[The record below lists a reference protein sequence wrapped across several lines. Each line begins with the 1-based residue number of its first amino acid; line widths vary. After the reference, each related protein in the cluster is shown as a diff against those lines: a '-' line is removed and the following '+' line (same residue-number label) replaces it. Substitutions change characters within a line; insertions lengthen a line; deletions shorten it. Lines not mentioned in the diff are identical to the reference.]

1 MNTLDFFLMIIFFC
15 AIGVYAYRLRKKRG
29 KKTAGTDAGV
39 PPDTP
44 ARGNPHDPRMAP
56 YPQAFPQGMQGFQ
69 NLFENPAH
77 SPFHVAPPAMTPQCL
92 TGCRLVSGEFRY
104 NPLPFPDGSD
114 QTDAGKHSG
123 KTADSETA
131 RLGDALTAEMQTLA
145 ADGHPV
151 TGVYAESFL
160 LGYDTVRIL
169 FYITYTDVM
178 GRT

>member
-15 AIGVYAYRLRKKRG
+15 AIGVYAYRLRRKRG

-39 PPDTP
+39 PPDT
-44 ARGNPHDPRMAP
+44 AAYSNPHNPHMAP
-56 YPQAFPQGMQGFQ
+56 YPQAPTQGIPFFQ
-69 NLFENPAH
+69 NLCEGTAH

-104 NPLPFPDGSD
+104 NPLPFPDDSD
-114 QTDAGKHSG
+114 QADAGKHSG

-131 RLGDALTAEMQTLA
+131 RLGDAVTAEMQTLA

-151 TGVYAESFL
+151 TGVYTESFF

>member
-1 MNTLDFFLMIIFFC
+1 MNILDFFLMIIFFC

-29 KKTAGTDAGV
+29 RKTAGTDAGV
-39 PPDTP
+39 PPDTAAYNSP
-44 ARGNPHDPRMAP
+44 HNPYMAP
-56 YPQAFPQGMQGFQ
+56 SPQAPAQGIPFFQ
-69 NLFENPAH
+69 NLYEVTSH
-77 SPFHVAPPAMTPQCL
+77 SPFHVAPPAMTPQYL

-104 NPLPFPDGSD
+104 NPLPFPDDSD
-114 QTDAGKHSG
+114 RTDAGKHPG

-131 RLGDALTAEMQTLA
+131 RLGDAVSAEIQTLA

-151 TGVYAESFL
+151 TGVYAESFF